1 MKKMLQVAAPLVAAS
16 LVLSA
21 CGSAPEGSSG
31 SSGSKSGGS
40 SKKFLGCMVSDSG
53 GFNDKSFNE
62 AGYNG
67 LMRAKKQ
74 GVVTK
79 TKTAESNSES
89 DYTPN
94 VTQMVKQKCDLTLT
108 VGFNLAGT
116 TEKEAKN
123 NPKRKF
129 AIIDAQLKHPQ
140 KNVKPI
146 LFDTVQAAYLAG
158 YLAAAETKTGTI
170 GTFGGQK
177 IPTVTIFMDG
187 FAEGAKYYNKKN
199 HKNVKVVGWNKKKQD
214 GTFTGNFTDASKGKQ
229 VSDNLISQ
237 GADIIMPVAGP
248 VGSGAA
254 AAAKSHDNVNLI
266 WVDQDGYKSMDKKY
280 RPLIISSVVKKIGNA
295 VDTVLKKTKNG
306 HFSNKQYVGTL
317 KNKGVALAP
326 YHDWDSKVSSKT
338 KKQIKDLRQKIIN
351 GDIKAK
357 SPSSPKK

>member
-1 MKKMLQVAAPLVAAS
+1 
-16 LVLSA
+16 
-21 CGSAPEGSSG
+21 
-31 SSGSKSGGS
+31 
-40 SKKFLGCMVSDSG
+40 MVSDSG

-62 AGYNG
+62 AGYKG
-67 LMRAKKQ
+67 LMRAKKD
-74 GVVTK
+74 GTVTK

-94 VTQMVKQKCDLTLT
+94 VTQMVKQKCNLTLT

-116 TEKEAKN
+116 TEKQAKN

-129 AIIDAQLKHPQ
+129 AIIDAQLKHSQ
-140 KNVKPI
+140 SNVKPI
-146 LFDTVQAAYLAG
+146 LFDTVQAAFLAG
-158 YLAAAETKTGTI
+158 YLAAAQTKTGKI

-187 FAEGAKYYNKKN
+187 FAEGAKYFNKKN
-199 HKNVKVVGWNKKKQD
+199 NKHVKVVGWNEKKQD

-266 WVDQDGYKSMDKKY
+266 WVDEDGYKSMDKKY
-280 RPLIISSVVKKIGNA
+280 RPLVISSVVKKIGNA
-295 VDTVLKKTKNG
+295 TDTVLKDTKKG
-306 HFSNKQYVGTL
+306 HFSGKQYVGTL

-326 YHDWDSKVSSKT
+326 YHDWDNKVSSKT
-338 KKQIKDLRQKIIN
+338 KKQIKDLRQKIIS
-351 GDIKAK
+351 GDVKAK
-357 SPSSPKK
+357 SPSSPEK